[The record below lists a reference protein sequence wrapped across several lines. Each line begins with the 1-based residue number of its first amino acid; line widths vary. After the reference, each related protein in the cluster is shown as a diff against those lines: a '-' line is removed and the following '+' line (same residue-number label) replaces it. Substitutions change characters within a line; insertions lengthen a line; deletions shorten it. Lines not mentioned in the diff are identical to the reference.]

1 MKTVIC
7 AWKVLEICL
16 SEIVGTMINFGSGG
30 WILMPM
36 KHQIKH
42 HAPPGFHLRSNTCIR
57 IFVILRL
64 YASSRVPNT
73 SKQMK
78 ASGLRP
84 PAVSWCWHLPSF
96 LTSYLKYSCVYQQE
110 FKSLMAVKCVK
121 NTFLVHAIV
130 KLFLLSCYFRLLKLK
145 NRT

>member
-1 MKTVIC
+1 
-7 AWKVLEICL
+7 
-16 SEIVGTMINFGSGG
+16 
-30 WILMPM
+30 MPM

-84 PAVSWCWHLPSF
+84 PAVSWCLALALVLNS
-96 LTSYLKYSCVYQQE
+96 LLEILLCTSTRVLVTYGCKMCKKYIFSTCDC
-110 FKSLMAVKCVK
+110 KTISP
-121 NTFLVHAIV
+121 
-130 KLFLLSCYFRLLKLK
+130 FLLFQALEIEKQNIKALFRRGKVSCQTLCNLKS
-145 NRT
+145 TCII

>member
-1 MKTVIC
+1 
-7 AWKVLEICL
+7 
-16 SEIVGTMINFGSGG
+16 
-30 WILMPM
+30 MPM

-57 IFVILRL
+57 IFVTLRL

-84 PAVSWCWHLPSF
+84 PAVSWCLALALVLNSI
-96 LTSYLKYSCVYQQE
+96 LEILLCTSTRVLVTYGCKMCKKYMLSTCTCDC
-110 FKSLMAVKCVK
+110 KTNSLS
-121 NTFLVHAIV
+121 
-130 KLFLLSCYFRLLKLK
+130 LLL
-145 NRT
+145 